1 VESAAEADKVWRAL
15 LEDTHNWWAG
25 NPVLKAAYENL
36 TLRALFP
43 RATHGTLRFYRT
55 AWSWPDTPADDLPL
69 IACGGPP
76 YQVISAGY
84 GPVIGLA
91 ATAEE
96 AAEIVAANLPPVPAR
111 PHPAHCSAA
120 QNARDCV

>member
-1 VESAAEADKVWRAL
+1 MGSAAEADEVWRAL
-15 LEDTHNWWAG
+15 LDDTQSWWADD
-25 NPVLKAAYENL
+25 PIFKAASEHP
-36 TLRALFP
+36 TLRTFFP
-43 RATHGTLRFYRT
+43 RATHGQLRFYRT
-55 AWSWPDTPADDLPL
+55 AWSWPDTPAEDFPL

-96 AAEIVAANLPPVPAR
+96 AAEMVVANLPPSPQ
-111 PHPAHCSAA
+111 HPGPTP
-120 QNARDCV
+120 